1 MKNTLFLVIMTMSFY
16 SLSQYPSWFPDD
28 LKNKVFCGEISFVYE
43 GGRTSKFFKVPY
55 KLHVSEDGFFVE
67 INAEELGLES
77 GQTMKLKYRVKKVI
91 PNMTIPSMR
100 KKYILDVSPKSETN
114 DSPLHP
120 KYDLKSISITADN
133 YDPKKVKLTREQ
145 ERVDPFLNKRKS
157 WGTSNIAF
165 EVEISY
171 YGIHSPTARGGGP
184 VTLENTRV
192 CKKLKTRKQIAE
204 EKRQSAIRD
213 KKIKSLCAEINPLIE
228 KDILAAASKF
238 DSNNDLLLSSDLATS
253 TLNNLKSAL
262 REYYENKSIN
272 IDDKITE
279 SVIEKNKTLLALL
292 VNGNYEVGVNNYK
305 NITKPEAFEGFKV
318 DIPPSLIEGA
328 CCGVQKPY
336 NFNIERTSK
345 DSILV
350 STKYYSSSK
359 KPIYRKDEKTFY
371 FKTKTG
377 LSSIDFIFDA
387 SMPKGEIKIF
397 KQYKTVKYAN
407 DNIIEEKT
415 YSDIK
420 KRGIIKKE

>member
-1 MKNTLFLVIMTMSFY
+1 MKNTLFLVIMTMSFH

-28 LKNKVFCGEISFVYE
+28 LKNKIYCGEFHVAGRNSFGSYN
-43 GGRTSKFFKVPY
+43 SMDVPF
-55 KLHVSEDGFFVE
+55 KLHVSEDGVFVE
-67 INAEELGLES
+67 INPGAQFGRNEW
-77 GQTMKLKYRVKKVI
+77 GQTIKLKYKTMKI
-91 PNMTIPSMR
+91 TPNRSVSWR
-100 KKYILDVSPKSETN
+100 KTYDIDVSSRNETN
-114 DSPLHP
+114 DSPIHP
-120 KYDLKSISITADN
+120 KYNLKSLSITVDTYN
-133 YDPKKVKLTREQ
+133 GQTLTRDQQRIWKKE
-145 ERVDPFLNKRKS
+145 EF
-157 WGTSNIAF
+157 
-165 EVEISY
+165 ISDIGFKVWVPQ
-171 YGIHSPTARGGGP
+171 YGKGGP
-184 VTLENTRV
+184 GPGTWRQGRV
-192 CKKLKTRKQIAE
+192 KTCGELKTRKQIAE

-238 DSNNDLLLSSDLATS
+238 DSNNDILSSSDLATS
-253 TLNNLKSAL
+253 TSNNLKSAL
-262 REYYENKSIN
+262 SEYYENKSIN

-279 SVIEKNKTLLALL
+279 SVIEKNKTLLTLL
-292 VNGNYEVGVNNYK
+292 VNGNYEVVVNNYK

-318 DIPPSLIEGA
+318 DLPSSLIKGA
-328 CCGVQKPY
+328 CCGVSKPY
-336 NFNIERTSK
+336 NFNIEITSK
-345 DSILV
+345 DSILI
-350 STKYYSSSK
+350 STTYYSSSK

-377 LSSIDFIFDA
+377 LSSIDFIFVA